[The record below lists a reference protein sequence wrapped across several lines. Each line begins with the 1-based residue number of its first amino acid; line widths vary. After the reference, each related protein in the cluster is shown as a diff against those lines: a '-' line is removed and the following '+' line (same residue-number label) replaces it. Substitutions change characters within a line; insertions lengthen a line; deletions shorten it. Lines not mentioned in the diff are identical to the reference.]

1 MADAISRAEALD
13 RLVEG
18 LPRADQRRW
27 ARLYVDRLA
36 LLEGAPGSRTLVSW
50 IAQTGG
56 GADHSLQRFLNR
68 SRWDPDRIRKAT
80 ADVTAEQFGVEAW
93 VVKDVVFSKH
103 GTQSPGV
110 ERQYVYEHKKVVNC
124 QKALALLLATSRSA
138 VPVNWHLRIPQSW
151 QQAPSRRDKAGI
163 PVDEI
168 PASRDA
174 LVVRL
179 LDETSAWESLPSR
192 PVVCRGENPAECSDL
207 TARLASHAYQFV
219 VAVEADTP
227 SLPDSADVLQ
237 RDAAAQQRPAR
248 RLADVVG
255 QAGPAKV
262 TVTWQLR
269 HGAVARG
276 QFALIPV
283 RLPVKDAPA
292 LRLQALVEWPPGKA
306 APVAFWL
313 TNIENAPIQRLVAI
327 ARLARVGDRTVE
339 QLQSRFA
346 LEAFEGRTFHGWHHH
361 VALVSAAYALWL
373 GWSIGIGDPAAGA
386 AISEPEPVSHWS
398 TVASVAS
405 GLGTGGRSAG

>member
-1 MADAISRAEALD
+1 MSRAQALE
-13 RLVEG
+13 RLVSG

-27 ARLYVDRLA
+27 ARIYVDRLA
-36 LLEGAPGSRTLVSW
+36 RLEGELGSRTLVSW
-50 IAQTGG
+50 IAQNGG

-68 SRWDPDRIRKAT
+68 SHWDPDHIRRAI
-80 ADVTAEQFGVEAW
+80 ADVTVEQFGVEAW
-93 VVKDVVFSKH
+93 VVRDVVFAKH

-124 QKALALLLATSRSA
+124 QKSLALCLVTDRSA

-151 QQAPSRRDKAGI
+151 HASSRRDKAGI
-163 PVDEI
+163 PGDEI

-179 LDETSAWESLPSR
+179 LDETSAWETVPSR
-192 PVVCRGENPAECSDL
+192 PVVCRGENPAECTAL
-207 TARLASHAYQFV
+207 TARLAAHAYQFV

-248 RLADVVG
+248 GLADIVR
-255 QAGPAKV
+255 QAAPAKV

-276 QFALIPV
+276 QFALVPV
-283 RLPVKDAPA
+283 RLPVKNAPA
-292 LRLQALVEWPPGKA
+292 LRLRALVEWPPGKA
-306 APVAFWL
+306 VPVALWL
-313 TNIENAPIQRLVAI
+313 TNIEDAPIQRLVAI
-327 ARLARVGDRTVE
+327 ARLARVGDQMVE

-361 VALVSAAYALWL
+361 VALVSAAYTLWL
-373 GWSIGIGDPAAGA
+373 GWCVGTGESTADGVVRDPGTA
-386 AISEPEPVSHWS
+386 SHWS
-398 TVASVAS
+398 TVASIAS
-405 GLGTGGRSAG
+405 GFGIGGRTAR